1 MSECQ
6 RNNCDEPAV
15 KHFCVLHLKNPLLE
29 PIMLTKTVS
38 ISPVKFLTAYNSQSD
53 SSMNNAVGRAI
64 QSMNPLNIK
73 KSRSVKT
80 KLKKSFDR
88 SRDHNEDHLKVIVL
102 EKTIDTD
109 KSMKFAP
116 TQDILV
122 LQKEKD
128 ETGGNVENDSWSCSE
143 DFLKIM
149 QLEDQHQLILDG
161 ESNRLVFFIPR

>member
-1 MSECQ
+1 
-6 RNNCDEPAV
+6 
-15 KHFCVLHLKNPLLE
+15 
-29 PIMLTKTVS
+29 
-38 ISPVKFLTAYNSQSD
+38 
-53 SSMNNAVGRAI
+53 MNNAVGRAI

-128 ETGGNVENDSWSCSE
+128 ETGENVENDSWRCSE